1 MNMNWC
7 HKTEYAVQK
16 KKKNVNRTTSDMKVN
31 KANWRK
37 KRNSRSHNPPRKTT
51 LVLEDS
57 IVKHVTEWRLN
68 KPMRY
73 TVSLR
78 SVPGATSKA
87 MTY

>member
-7 HKTEYAVQK
+7 HKTEYAVQ